1 MQETASLGLDEQE
14 KRLALLKCESLDEG
28 SLGSE
33 TPVSEEEA
41 LPDWYYCLSKSEEWV
56 PAC

>member
-33 TPVSEEEA
+33 TPVSEGEA
-41 LPDWYYCLSKSEEWV
+41 LPDWYYCLRSSEV
-56 PAC
+56 